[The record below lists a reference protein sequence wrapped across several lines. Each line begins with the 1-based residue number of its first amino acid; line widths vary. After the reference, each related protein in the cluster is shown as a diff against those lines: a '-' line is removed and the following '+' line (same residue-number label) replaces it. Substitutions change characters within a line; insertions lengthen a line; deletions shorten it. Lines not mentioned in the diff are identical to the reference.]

1 MKHLKR
7 FSMMLLA
14 CMLMVCTASA
24 DELVAFPGAQGFGRL
39 ATGGRGGTVYHV
51 TNLKD
56 SGTGSL
62 RDAVSQPNRII
73 VFDVAGVIKIS
84 GRLVLKSNLTI
95 AGQTAPGEGI
105 TVYGDGMSCSGATN
119 IIMRHMRFRMGTVG
133 TKDADCAGLANGGN
147 MIFDHCS
154 FAWGQDENF
163 SINWDNKGT
172 APHDVTLQN
181 CVVGQGLM
189 VHSAGGLIQAD
200 NITMY
205 RLLLCD
211 NKTRNFKVKGKHQYC
226 NNIVYNWSTYA
237 YEMGGESSGE
247 SFANA
252 VGNLFINGNSTSTS
266 ANGFSGGN
274 SGFHFYGADNWQD
287 RNKDGIFNPEEFTG
301 NGGGDR
307 QSTPYNYPELELYPG
322 NSLIDNLLPDVGATL
337 PYRDLTDAYMAN
349 EVLSFGTKGN
359 LITSEKDLPYGTPD
373 TWTVFTGTKK
383 ADSDGDGMPDA
394 WETANGTN
402 PNSDDAMTIAANGYA
417 NIENYINS
425 ITKADRDY
433 YLRAPYNITSP
444 ERTINSI
451 TIAWSDFSDNET
463 GFAVEL
469 QNGGTWTEVGRT
481 DANVMT
487 YTIEGLQQAT
497 IYNVRVRAIG
507 NNGGE
512 VYSDYVTGSFST
524 RQEQQEIVDIDTYT
538 PDVVLGDNQT
548 TWDYTTTDWKDE
560 KSYADGENVLITV
573 NDTRTVTISEEVKPG
588 TVVVNG
594 TGTVT
599 LNGPIG
605 GSGSVNKAG
614 SGTLVLGNNNNYKGA
629 TVIHDGTV
637 EISTLANA
645 GEASSIGSPVA
656 DAQNWVFDGGTY
668 KYTGGDATTDRSALL
683 LSPTTLNIAQSGKKI
698 TMNGSF
704 EGAGDLTIDG
714 AGQLLVNNAAA
725 FKNTGSLILKGG
737 EVRLGSK
744 DVSDKGIGSSSKLV
758 LQGGT
763 FSTVGKNEATVTY
776 NFPIEVVEGTTSTVD
791 FDLWNSNK
799 CKVSGTGTLIWNVH
813 YLREYIEGNWDDFT
827 GKLIING
834 TGKANQSQFS
844 IKNNGVKNAAI
855 ELKGTASITGGKNA
869 ETNYLGGLSGE
880 STTALS
886 GFNVKQNGNGTWVVG
901 GANTDETFKGIID
914 DYAQDHSHKG
924 KTAITKEGTGYWRLT
939 GNSAYSGATA
949 VNAGTLIVNGQHTGT
964 GAITVAAAGTL
975 AGKGTLAG
983 ATTVNGTLMVGD
995 DGASDKG
1002 LTFSGTLKLGSGA
1015 KLKLNDAMAAKQYS
1029 TSSTIQA
1036 FTGSVSSGTFAEI
1049 IPATPGDGLAWDTSA
1064 LYTSGVLKVK
1074 SGSSEPGTDPDP
1086 VSAELSFGSQTTSSA
1101 VMGEAYTAPTLT
1113 NPYKVDVTYSS
1124 SNTSV
1129 ATVSN
1134 DGAVTLVGAGETTIT
1149 ASFAGN
1155 ASYLAGEASYKL
1167 TVTEPEP
1174 QPQGTQQVCIA
1185 WGNCTRTGGDSSC
1198 TELVGNEASPSNN
1211 IGFSM
1216 HYTTV
1221 TDKYYSKGDKMTYE
1235 FDGVQRTGIGLSNG
1249 AQNSIIIPAGYKV
1262 TKVTFWSV
1270 TGTNTSDR
1278 VSYWKEVAGQT
1289 YTEADGQLLSHSA
1302 TASAP
1307 NKAEFN
1313 LNNVQNELTFTNTGE
1328 QQKVVIVLEYH
1339 VGDDPEPT
1347 PEPVSADLSYGSSE
1361 ADNVV
1366 LGEAY
1371 TARTLTNPYNVDV
1384 TYSSSNTAVATVNQ
1398 QGAVSIVGAGETTIT
1413 ATFAGNSEYEAGSA
1427 SYKIVVSLPVG
1438 INNANA
1444 DAPADDEGFYN
1455 TSGQKVEKSYPGI
1468 VIKNGKKYSN

>member
-1 MKHLKR
+1 MKQLKR

-56 SGTGSL
+56 SGTGSF
-62 RDAVSQPNRII
+62 RDAISQPNRII
-73 VFDVAGVIKIS
+73 VFDVSGVIKIS
-84 GRLVLKSNLTI
+84 GRLVFKSNQTI

-105 TVYGDGMSCSGATN
+105 TIYGDGMSCSGATN
-119 IIMRHMRFRMGTVG
+119 VIMRYVRFRMGVNG
-133 TKDADCAGLANGGN
+133 TKDGDCAGLANGGN

-181 CVVGQGLM
+181 CIVGQGLM

-205 RLLLCD
+205 RTLLCD

-247 SFANA
+247 SYANA

-287 RNKDGIFNPEEFTG
+287 RNKDGVFNPTEFTG
-301 NGGGDR
+301 DGGGDR
-307 QSTPYNYPELELYPG
+307 QSTPYNYPELELYAG
-322 NSLIDNLLPDVGATL
+322 NTLIDNLLPDVGATL
-337 PYRDLTDAYMAN
+337 PYRDLTDAYMVN
-349 EVLSFGTKGN
+349 EVLSFGLKGN

-373 TWTVFTGTKK
+373 TWTVFAGTKK
-383 ADSDGDGMPDA
+383 TDSDGDGMPDA

-402 PNSDDAMTIAANGYA
+402 PNSDDAMVIAANGYA
-417 NIENYINS
+417 NIENYING

-433 YLRAPYNITSP
+433 FLRAPYNVTL
-444 ERTINSI
+444 EDRTTTTL
-451 TIAWSDFSDNET
+451 TIGWSDFSDNET

-469 QNGGTWTEVGRT
+469 QNGNTWSEVGRT
-481 DANVMT
+481 AANVMT

-497 IYNVRVRAIG
+497 KYNVRVRAVG
-507 NNGGE
+507 SNGGE
-512 VYSDYVTGSFST
+512 TFSDYTTGSFST
-524 RQEQQEIVDIDTYT
+524 RQEQQGIIDIDTFE
-538 PDVVLGDNQT
+538 PDVTLGDNQT
-548 TWDYTTTDWKDE
+548 AWDYNTTEWKE
-560 KSYADGENVLITV
+560 QKSFKDNDNVLLATNTDKTLAISGDVQPGAVVVKGTG
-573 NDTRTVTISEEVKPG
+573 NLTISGAVM
-588 TVVVNG
+588 
-594 TGTVT
+594 
-599 LNGPIG
+599 
-605 GSGSVNKAG
+605 GSGSMNKAG
-614 SGTLVLGNNNNYKGA
+614 TGTLVLDNNNTYKGA
-629 TVIHDGTV
+629 TVLHEGTI
-637 EISTLANA
+637 EIGKLANG
-645 GEASSIGSPVA
+645 GEASSLGSSVA

-668 KYTGGDATTDRSALL
+668 KYTGGDVATDRSAQL
-683 LSPTTLNIAQSGKKI
+683 LSPTTLSIAQSGKKI

-704 EGAGDLTIDG
+704 EGAGDLIVDG
-714 AGQLLVNNAAA
+714 AGLLLINNAAA

-744 DVSDKGIGSSSKLV
+744 AVSDAGIGTSSKLV

-763 FSTVGKNEATVTY
+763 FTTVGKNEANVTY
-776 NFPIEVVEGTTSTVD
+776 NFPIEVAEGNASTVD

-799 CKVSGTGTLIWNVH
+799 CKVTGSGTLIWNVH
-813 YLREYIEGNWDDFT
+813 YLREYIEGNWDGFT

-834 TGKANQSQFS
+834 TGKAKESQFA
-844 IKNNGVKNAAI
+844 IKNNGVKNATI

-880 STTALS
+880 SSTALS

-924 KTAITKEGTGYWRLT
+924 KTAITKAGTGYWRLT
-939 GNSAYSGATA
+939 GNNTYSGATA
-949 VNAGTLIVNGQHTGT
+949 VNAGTLIVNGKHSGT

-1002 LTFSGTLKLGSGA
+1002 LTFSGTLKLGSAA
-1015 KLKLNDAMAAKQYS
+1015 KLKLNDAMAAKKYS
-1029 TSSTIQA
+1029 TSSTVQA

-1049 IPATPGDGLAWDTSA
+1049 IPATPGEGLSWDTSA

-1074 SGSSEPGTDPDP
+1074 SGGTDPGTDPDP
-1086 VSAELSFGSQTTSSA
+1086 VSAELSFGGQTTSSA

-1129 ATVSN
+1129 ATVN
-1134 DGAVTLVGAGETTIT
+1134 NEGAVTLVGAGETTIT

-1155 ASYLAGEASYKL
+1155 ASYLAGSASYKL

-1185 WGNCTRTGGDSSC
+1185 WGNCIRTGGDSSC

-1221 TDKYYSKGDKMTYE
+1221 TDKYYTKGDKMTYD
-1235 FDGVQRTGIGLSNG
+1235 FDGVQRTGIALSNG
-1249 AQNSIIIPAGYKV
+1249 AQNSIVIPAGYKV

-1289 YTEADGQLLSHSA
+1289 YTEADGQIMSHTA

-1307 NKAEFN
+1307 NKAVFN

-1328 QQKVVIVLEYH
+1328 QQKVIIVLEYH
-1339 VGDDPEPT
+1339 VGED

-1371 TARTLTNPYNVDV
+1371 TARTLTNPHNVSV
-1384 TYSSSNTAVATVNQ
+1384 TYSSSNTSVATVNQ
-1398 QGAVSIVGAGETTIT
+1398 QGAVTIVGAGETKIT
-1413 ATFAGNSEYEAGSA
+1413 ATFAGNDEYLAGSA
-1427 SYKIVVSLPVG
+1427 SYDIVVTMPVG
-1438 INNANA
+1438 INNVNA
-1444 DAPADDEGFYN
+1444 DADADEVFYN
-1455 TSGQKVEKSYPGI
+1455 TSGQKVGKNTPGI
-1468 VIKNGKKYSN
+1468 LIKDGKKYSK